1 MNTDPCSS
9 AAGIAVDYIGRV
21 GVRSARFG
29 NVVVVAFLIAQAC
42 DGVFTYVG
50 VATYGLHVEGNPLLG
65 WLIGALGSGVG
76 VATAK
81 AAAGGFGIVLHLI
94 AVHRILAALAA
105 FYVAVAVVPW
115 IAVLYL

>member
-1 MNTDPCSS
+1 M
-9 AAGIAVDYIGRV
+9 

-29 NVVVVAFLIAQAC
+29 DTVVIAFLIAQAC

-50 VATYGLHVEGNPLLG
+50 VSTYGMHVEGNPLLG
-65 WLIGALGSGVG
+65 WLMAVLGSGAG
-76 VATAK
+76 VAAAK
-81 AAAGGFGIVLHLI
+81 AAAGGFGIALHLI
-94 AVHRILAALAA
+94 AVHRVVAALAV